1 MGLLELKYMNNVFK
15 RQTMNKLK
23 KKLAVVWMLL
33 LSCML
38 SVQLNA
44 AVSVTLLTDEGM
56 DRSAALSAAER
67 NLGLVLSE
75 INRAQ
80 AAKTILTT
88 KGLPMDD
95 FSLKS
100 LLRLWAVTPFYC
112 DDEEVVERVWVFKDG
127 TMMVSHIPLI
137 ITPEGEEFGLG
148 TYQEAVVEFDTG
160 GNLTDFRFALDAQ
173 MSESMNRCGDVASK
187 EKQMIILQYVERFRT
202 AYNQKD
208 IETIENMFSEDAL
221 IITGKVVSATSR
233 QGDMKSLPQKKGIYT
248 KQTKQQ
254 YIVNLKKAF
263 RRNKWI
269 DVKFSQIG
277 ENGEDGG
284 CAGITQSKKDPTK
297 FGVRLRQEWKSST
310 YSDEGYLFLLWEFP
324 EDGRDPIIH
333 VRTWQPEYV
342 NGQRQKPDE
351 DISTLAGFDL

>member
-1 MGLLELKYMNNVFK
+1 MNN
-15 RQTMNKLK
+15 LK
-23 KKLAVVWMLL
+23 NKLAVVWMIL

-44 AVSVTLLTDEGM
+44 AVTVTLLTDEGM
-56 DRSAALSAAER
+56 DRPAALSAAER

-80 AAKTILTT
+80 VAKTILTT

-127 TMMVSHIPLI
+127 SMMVSHIPLI

-148 TYQEAVVEFDTG
+148 TYQEAVVEFDAR
-160 GNLTDFRFALDAQ
+160 GNLTDFRFALDAH

-208 IETIENMFSEDAL
+208 IETIENLFSEDAL

-233 QGDMKSLPQKKGIYT
+233 PGEMKLRAPKKVEYS

-254 YIVNLKKAF
+254 YIINLKKAF

-277 ENGEDGG
+277 ENGENGG

-342 NGQRQKPDE
+342 DGQRQEPDD

>member
-1 MGLLELKYMNNVFK
+1 MNN
-15 RQTMNKLK
+15 LK
-23 KKLAVVWMLL
+23 NKLAVVWMLL
-33 LSCML
+33 FSCML
-38 SVQLNA
+38 SVQLHA
-44 AVSVTLLTDEGM
+44 AVTVTLLTDEEM
-56 DRSAALSAAER
+56 DRPVALSVAER

-100 LLRLWAVTPFYC
+100 LLRLWVVTPLYC

-127 TMMVSHIPLI
+127 SMMVNHIPLI
-137 ITPEGEEFGLG
+137 ITPEGDEFGLG
-148 TYQEAVVEFDTG
+148 TYQEAVAEFDAR
-160 GNLTDFRFALDAQ
+160 GNLTDFRFALDAH
-173 MSESMNRCGDVASK
+173 MSESMSRCGNVASK

-208 IETIENMFSEDAL
+208 IETIENLFSEDAL
-221 IITGKVVSATSR
+221 IITGKVVSSTSR
-233 QGDMKSLPQKKGIYT
+233 PGEVKARAPKKIEYS

-254 YIVNLKKAF
+254 YIINLKKAF

-277 ENGEDGG
+277 ENGENGG
-284 CAGITQSKKDPTK
+284 CAGITQSQKDPTK

-342 NGQRQKPDE
+342 DGQHQEPDD